1 MYPTALVL
9 CRRFWGINLD
19 RPNNQSPIM
28 LTKKSLVFVVGAGA
42 SKEAGLPMGTEL
54 KSKIARALDIRY
66 EDGYRLSSGDRLIDS
81 AIRHLVE
88 KQGGRDINPYLHAS
102 RHIAAAMPQAAS
114 IDNFIDAHRGNELI
128 TVCGKLGIARCIL
141 AAEASS
147 RFKVNNRDAFNNIEF
162 KNLEDTWY
170 NAFFQLIVQ
179 GARLE
184 DIPARLAQISVITFN
199 YDRCIETYLHA
210 ALRNYYGIDVPEAT
224 ALLHSLTISHPYGD
238 LGSLIWASSNS
249 RLAFGA
255 EVSAQQLIESAFR
268 IKTFTEGTDENHS
281 DIVAI
286 RSTVKSAEKLI
297 FIGFSFN
304 SQNLALLY
312 GSTPRDEQSR
322 TRVFGTAYG
331 LSESDVQ
338 EIRLEIGA
346 LGSVAADSIRLSRDQ
361 TCSTLFREFGRTL
374 MLK

>member
-1 MYPTALVL
+1 MYA
-9 CRRFWGINLD
+9 
-19 RPNNQSPIM
+19 
-28 LTKKSLVFVVGAGA
+28 KKSLVFVVGAGA
-42 SKEAGLPMGTEL
+42 SKEAGLPMGSEL
-54 KSKIARALDIRY
+54 KSNIASALDIRY
-66 EDGYRLSSGDRLIDS
+66 GDRDRLSSGDWLIES
-81 AIRHLVE
+81 AIRHQVE
-88 KQGGRDINPYLHAS
+88 KQGGRDINPHLNAS

-114 IDNFIDAHRGNELI
+114 IDNFIDAHRDNELI
-128 TVCGKLGIARCIL
+128 TFCGKLGIASCIL

-147 RFKVNNRDAFNNIEF
+147 RLKVNNRNAFNKIEF

-170 NAFFQLIVQ
+170 NAFFQMIVQ
-179 GARLE
+179 GARIE

-210 ALRNYYGIDVPEAT
+210 ALRNYYGIDVTEAT
-224 ALLHSLTISHPYGD
+224 ALLRSLTISHPYGD
-238 LGSLIWASSNS
+238 LGNLIWASSYS
-249 RLAFGA
+249 RLDFGA
-255 EVSAQQLIESAFR
+255 DASEQQLIESAFR

-312 GSTPRDEQSR
+312 GTTAKDEQSR
-322 TRVFGTAYG
+322 TRIFGTAYG
-331 LSESDVQ
+331 LSESDLD
-338 EIRLEIGA
+338 EIRLEIGT
-346 LGSVAADSIRLSRDQ
+346 LGNVAADNIRLRRDQ
-361 TCSTLFREFGRTL
+361 TCVTLFREYGRTL